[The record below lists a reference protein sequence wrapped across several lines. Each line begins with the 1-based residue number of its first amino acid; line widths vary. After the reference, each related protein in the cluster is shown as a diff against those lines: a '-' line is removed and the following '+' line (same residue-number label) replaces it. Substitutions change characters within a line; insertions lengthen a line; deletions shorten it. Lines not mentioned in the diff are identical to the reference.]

1 MDLYVN
7 VHVFH
12 RSQDVELQNQTPLC
26 YVTWNIY
33 SVTFLVPS
41 VHFLFDRLN
50 PQGRENMNSQFVD
63 NRDVN

>member
-41 VHFLFDRLN
+41 VHFLLIGCFYLFLN
-50 PQGRENMNSQFVD
+50 LFHTVTEPLQ
-63 NRDVN
+63 